1 MLIPEGTRVPAW
13 AYLDVTVNDTF
24 DPVTA
29 MSVSNPELESTPV
42 SPPSTSTSMSTSI
55 TTETSSQTPSNT
67 VVPVPASTHNTVP
80 AIVGGVVG
88 CVLGLGVLSLIA
100 FIFIKRKRNQ
110 TGQEKG
116 YGDIPSPTSLPQS
129 ATYATWSPPPQFRGE
144 DNNPLTRDALPVA
157 RSGSTQ

>member
-13 AYLDVTVNDTF
+13 AYLDVTANDGF
-24 DPVTA
+24 DPTA
-29 MSVSNPELESTPV
+29 AHAVSNPELESTPL
-42 SPPSTSTSMSTSI
+42 SPTSTITSTSI
-55 TTETSSQTPSNT
+55 TTETSGNTSSTTVPTPPARASN
-67 VVPVPASTHNTVP
+67 SVP

-88 CVLGLGVLSLIA
+88 CILGLGVLGLIA
-100 FIFIKRKRNQ
+100 FIFIKQKHKQ
-110 TGQEKG
+110 SGQGKG

-144 DNNPLTRDALPVA
+144 DNNALTRDALPVA